1 MNNEVN
7 MKDITISK
15 GALELTMC
23 APDIENGYYRGT
35 RFDHSGIFRK
45 ITLDGFALADLW
57 FDGYDPYR
65 HDTVCGTSEEFG
77 QNGYEEAQVGG
88 VFVKPGV
95 GLLYKDDESAYDHF
109 KLYRVA
115 DFGRWTVTEGE
126 DSATFEQVVES
137 DDWGYVY
144 RKVVRVIGEN
154 NFEITHH
161 LTNTGRKF
169 LEGEMYNH
177 NFFTFGDS
185 RPGPAIE
192 IDFPFAPCG
201 HWRAEYDSV
210 ALSESGIRYFRPIEQ
225 GESVFIGDLKPVDGT
240 QVTGEVFSQRAVG
253 SGTGS
258 EEGEMLKEHKVTFS
272 ADLPFHRIA
281 FWSNHRVGCVEP
293 FIPYCIQPGAELE
306 WKYGY
311 VLQ

>member
-1 MNNEVN
+1 MKEKKEN
-7 MKDITISK
+7 MKDITIGK
-15 GALELTMC
+15 GELELTMC

-77 QNGYEEAQVGG
+77 QNGYEEAPVGG

-95 GLLYKDDESAYDHF
+95 GLLFKDDESAYDHF

-115 DFGRWTVTEGE
+115 DFGKWTVSSDE
-126 DSATFEQVVES
+126 DSATFEQVIES
-137 DDWGYVY
+137 DDWAYVY
-144 RKVVRVIGEN
+144 KKTVKVIDGSS
-154 NFEITHH
+154 FEITHH
-161 LTNTGRKF
+161 LTNTGRKV

-210 ALSESGIRYFRPIEQ
+210 ALSEKGIRYFRPIEQ
-225 GESVFIGDLKPVDGT
+225 GESVFIGDLKPVDGS
-240 QVTGEVFSQRAVG
+240 QVTGEVFSQCA
-253 SGTGS
+253 TGS
-258 EEGEMLKEHKVTFS
+258 EEGEMVQEHKVTFS

-293 FIPYCIQPGAELE
+293 FIPYCIQPGEGLE

-311 VLQ
+311 RVQ